1 MPRSFAQI
9 SPATQQPLRTRSAD
23 AVPCRVA
30 RVTGFTVP
38 LRLALASALI
48 AGALLSGAAHAASPA
63 DEIAAAQA
71 AIARA
76 ERADAEQYDPQG
88 LLRAREALLRA
99 QNAARDGDAQEAA
112 ELAEAE
118 ADLARARSIE
128 AANAACLAQ
137 RRNELRELG
146 ARLDMEGQ
154 P

>member
-9 SPATQQPLRTRSAD
+9 SLATQHLLHPCSAD
-23 AVPCRVA
+23 VAPCRVVH
-30 RVTGFTVP
+30 VTAFTVP

-48 AGALLSGAAHAASPA
+48 AGALLSNAAHAASPA
-63 DEIAAAQA
+63 DEIAAAQS

-99 QNAARDGDAQEAA
+99 QNAARSGDAEQAA

-118 ADLARARSIE
+118 ADLARARSVE
-128 AANAACLAQ
+128 AANAARLAQ

-146 ARLDMEGQ
+146 ARLDMEVQ

>member
-9 SPATQQPLRTRSAD
+9 SPATQHLLPTRSVDVA
-23 AVPCRVA
+23 PRRVA
-30 RVTGFTVP
+30 HVTGFTVP
-38 LRLALASALI
+38 LRPALASALI
-48 AGALLSGAAHAASPA
+48 AGALLSSAAHAASPA
-63 DEIAAAQA
+63 DEIAAAQS

-99 QNAARDGDAQEAA
+99 QNAARGGDAEEAA

-118 ADLARARSIE
+118 ADLARARSVE
-128 AANAACLAQ
+128 AANAARLAQ
-137 RRNELRELG
+137 RRSELRELG
-146 ARLDMEGQ
+146 ARLDMEVR